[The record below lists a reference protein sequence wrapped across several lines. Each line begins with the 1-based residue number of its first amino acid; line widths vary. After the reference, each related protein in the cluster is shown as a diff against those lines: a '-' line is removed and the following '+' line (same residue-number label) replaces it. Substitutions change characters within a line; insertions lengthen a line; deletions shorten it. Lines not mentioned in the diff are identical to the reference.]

1 MFIESWQIAVVVIWL
16 IYLLYRTSVW
26 SNKVQTITNQYDELL
41 KQCTREKYQ
50 RTSDLSKVILRFNQ
64 RVLKK
69 APKRTRDSILEDEA
83 KYIVS
88 AIRNNNRCIYD
99 YSPALQIE
107 EIFSTYSIRVLDPEE
122 EDKINPRELA
132 NLLKDRLEELIDE
145 YSEE

>member
-1 MFIESWQIAVVVIWL
+1 MFIESWQIAVVIIWL

-26 SNKVQTITNQYDELL
+26 SNKVQTITSQYDELL

-88 AIRNNNRCIYD
+88 AIRNNNRCTYD